1 MVTLRPYGRRA
12 VLLEVGS
19 AAQVPGL
26 HARVHAL
33 DLPGVLDVVPAA
45 RTVLVTFADPGALAL
60 ARPALA
66 EVTAEV
72 TDRPTG
78 GAVVTVDVTYDGP
91 DLAAVAADTGL
102 TVAEVIARHT
112 APAYTVGFIGFAPGF
127 AYLIGLDPVLHV
139 PRHASPRTRVPAGSV
154 GIAGEFTGVYPR
166 ASPGGRQLLGRTNAA
181 LWDLARERPALLEP
195 GVAVRFREVR

>member
-1 MVTLRPYGRRA
+1 M
-12 VLLEVGS
+12 
-19 AAQVPGL
+19 
-26 HARVHAL
+26 
-33 DLPGVLDVVPAA
+33 
-45 RTVLVTFADPGALAL
+45 
-60 ARPALA
+60 
-66 EVTAEV
+66 
-72 TDRPTG
+72 
-78 GAVVTVDVTYDGP
+78 TYDGP

-166 ASPGGRQLLGRTNAA
+166 ASPGGWQLLGRTNAA